1 MQHVYSIDNPYL
13 YDIFANSKDPNS
25 PYAILTH
32 KKRPQNICVYGSSLH
47 TYTFISGLIKEGVE
61 PERIFL
67 VIPPRA
73 YDIATKFNSNA
84 ERIAYED
91 QLINNPEA
99 FNDNSIRKAILDS
112 LQRIGVN
119 ISDHFQI
126 DRFWPEDGAPE
137 KMQFITLKN
146 PKNNDEPGFECR
158 ILVTS
163 TMLDVSDP
171 IFNAIQDNGLVYNG
185 RLIVKNN
192 YQCTDKNIFACGEI
206 CQFSQIYKNYSLGKS
221 LMMDRYSGRELG
233 QKLARSILEYINIL
247 SPIDPN
253 DPSYEELPA
262 FQMPVGQGGYLP
274 NGYIYY
280 QVKAIG
286 EGKPQN
292 LVAGMPNRE
301 PIISNCLEKSD
312 HYIKFSFDNN
322 GLINSVTYLGKEH
335 ISVPSLLSLIGLS
348 ETYLNRL
355 EERSQAGSNLIHNL
369 SEFLSENWAMALY
382 HEWFS
387 EFRYN
392 LKVKL
397 TQDKEL
403 RKIMEQVGD
412 HATTGKY

>member
-1 MQHVYSIDNPYL
+1 
-13 YDIFANSKDPNS
+13 
-25 PYAILTH
+25 
-32 KKRPQNICVYGSSLH
+32 
-47 TYTFISGLIKEGVE
+47 
-61 PERIFL
+61 
-67 VIPPRA
+67 
-73 YDIATKFNSNA
+73 
-84 ERIAYED
+84 
-91 QLINNPEA
+91 
-99 FNDNSIRKAILDS
+99 
-112 LQRIGVN
+112 
-119 ISDHFQI
+119 
-126 DRFWPEDGAPE
+126 
-137 KMQFITLKN
+137 MQFITLKN

-163 TMLDVSDP
+163 TTLDVSDP

-280 QVKAIG
+280 QIKATG

-301 PIISNCLEKSD
+301 PIVSNCLEK
-312 HYIKFSFDNN
+312 HEHFIKFTFDNN

-355 EERSQAGSNLIHNL
+355 EERSQPGSNLIANL
-369 SEFLSENWAMALY
+369 TEFLSENWAMALY

-397 TQDKEL
+397 TQDVEL
-403 RKIMEQVGD
+403 KKIMEQVGE
-412 HATTGKY
+412 HAITGKY